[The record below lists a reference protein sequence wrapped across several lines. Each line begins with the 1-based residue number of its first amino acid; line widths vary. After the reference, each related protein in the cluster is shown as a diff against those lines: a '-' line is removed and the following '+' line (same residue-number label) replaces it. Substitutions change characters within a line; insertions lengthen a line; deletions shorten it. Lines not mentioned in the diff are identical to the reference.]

1 MAVDRN
7 GRVILSLVDGRV
19 LCIGEQ
25 EQFQRKVAGG
35 NW

>member
-25 EQFQRKVAGG
+25 GQFQQKVASG